1 MRNADSIYE
10 NIDLDKILLAG
21 RYTLLENTKS
31 SEFMKICEKNDVQ
44 VIIGGPYN
52 SGILARDL
60 NSPVSYNYE
69 VAPKDLIIK
78 AKNIERTTNKFNV
91 SLKSAALNFVLK
103 NSQVFS
109 VVPGMSSINEVRDNI
124 QIANEAM
131 PEELWASLSKDK
143 FI

>member
-1 MRNADSIYE
+1 M
-10 NIDLDKILLAG
+10 ILLIWASFYG
-21 RYTLLENTKS
+21 HIGKGSRRWIQFSGFYMQP

-103 NSQVFS
+103 NTQVFS

-131 PEELWASLSKDK
+131 PEELWASLSKYK

>member
-1 MRNADSIYE
+1 
-10 NIDLDKILLAG
+10 
-21 RYTLLENTKS
+21 
-31 SEFMKICEKNDVQ
+31 MKICEKNDVQ

>member
-1 MRNADSIYE
+1 MGPNFSFYCLKLWQEKDEVLFSIKQ
-10 NIDLDKILLAG
+10 NLG
-21 RYTLLENTKS
+21 S
-31 SEFMKICEKNDVQ
+31 
-44 VIIGGPYN
+44 
-52 SGILARDL
+52 
-60 NSPVSYNYE
+60 
-69 VAPKDLIIK
+69 
-78 AKNIERTTNKFNV
+78 
-91 SLKSAALNFVLK
+91 LNFVLK